1 MRSQFL
7 AGAHV
12 VLEALRQPGIAEAW
26 DQPSVLEGQTVGA
39 LCGHLAR
46 GSVWVVADYL
56 ELDEPDSVTFETAD
70 QYGALASS
78 LTEED
83 HVNIRKRAA
92 EVASMGYDALVA
104 KVAERLTALEQRLAD
119 EPPDRIVPVF
129 GGMTMRLD
137 PYLSTRM
144 LEQVVHLD
152 DLARS
157 VDFPLPEMP
166 RENVAIVLDVGS
178 RIGLHRFGAATMI
191 RGMFR
196 GLPGAFP
203 VL

>member
-1 MRSQFL
+1 MRSQFI

-12 VLEALRQPGIAEAW
+12 VLEALRLPEVAAAW
-26 DQPSVLEGQTVGA
+26 DEPSVLEGQTVGS

-46 GSVWVVADYL
+46 GSVWIVADYL
-56 ELDEPDSVTFETAD
+56 ELDEPDTVTFETAD
-70 QYGALASS
+70 DYGALASS
-78 LTEED
+78 LSDDD
-83 HVNIRKRAA
+83 HLNIRKRGA
-92 EVASMGYDALVA
+92 EVATMGHDALVA
-104 KVAERLTALEQRLAD
+104 KVGERLATLERQLPD
-119 EPPDRIVPVF
+119 EPADRIVPVF

-157 VDFPLPEMP
+157 VNADLPEMP
-166 RENVAIVLDVGS
+166 RENVLIVLDVGT

-196 GLPGAFP
+196 GLPGSFP